1 MSILDFLVNHRGLRL
16 GRAPVRDLEQT
27 ASKHRQIVQLEAFSE
42 GGVRTQKTASSGLL
56 GSPGASWDPLG
67 PLGASRELP
76 LEAPRGRSPEL
87 DLRALVE
94 SLGVIP

>member
-67 PLGASRELP
+67 PLQVAARYGEAL
-76 LEAPRGRSPEL
+76 LQAAPRY
-87 DLRALVE
+87 DRA
-94 SLGVIP
+94 